1 LRDTPDVR
9 RRGDAIREGIVFG
22 HKHEQDREWTH
33 FGGIV
38 ADSRLHHHDWTYVV
52 DYRRAEGDMLR
63 VTVPALPGQNIEL
76 RIGTQ
81 VQLEVDA
88 KSGEARLAAGQVLG
102 AGGPGAREA
111 MRLAVQLGGSG
122 DRGAALAAAL
132 GNLGQPGVHVVG
144 GSEVRVVGGPDV
156 RVVGGAQAAQV
167 MAAVQE
173 LMSGGGDP
181 AAAREKIRHLKAD
194 LQAQAGL
201 SAPAEPAGFSSP
213 EPSTFDSVT
222 PPSAPPPT
230 TFSSPDPSVGQPAPA
245 FGQSGF
251 SPVAPATTFRPPDSA
266 GSFSAG
272 SSFGSGSAGSGSFGS
287 GSFGSGSF
295 GDFGGTRSD
304 RIARLED
311 QRDRGQITPE
321 QFAAQRQQIQ
331 DEI

>member
-1 LRDTPDVR
+1 M
-9 RRGDAIREGIVFG
+9 FG
-22 HKHEQDREWTH
+22 HKHEHDREWTH

-144 GSEVRVVGGPDV
+144 GSEVRVVGGPEV

-201 SAPAEPAGFSSP
+201 AAPAEPAGFSSP

-230 TFSSPDPSVGQPAPA
+230 TFSSPDPSVGQPGPA
-245 FGQSGF
+245 FGQAGF
-251 SPVAPATTFRPPDSA
+251 SPVAPATTFSSPASA
-266 GSFSAG
+266 GSFGAG
-272 SSFGSGSAGSGSFGS
+272 SATGSSAFGA
-287 GSFGSGSF
+287 F
-295 GDFGGTRSD
+295 GDFGETKSD

>member
-1 LRDTPDVR
+1 M
-9 RRGDAIREGIVFG
+9 FG
-22 HKHEQDREWTH
+22 HKHEHDREWTH

-38 ADSRLHHHDWTYVV
+38 ADSRRHHHNWTYVV
-52 DYRRAEGDMLR
+52 DYRRAEGDTLR
-63 VTVPALPGQNIEL
+63 VTVPALPEQNIEL

-81 VQLEVDA
+81 VQLEVDVT
-88 KSGEARLAAGQVLG
+88 SGEARLAAGQVLG
-102 AGGPGAREA
+102 AREA
-111 MRLAVQLGGSG
+111 MRLSVQLGGAG
-122 DRGAALAAAL
+122 DRGEALAAAL
-132 GNLGQPGVHVVG
+132 GSLGQPGVHVVG
-144 GSEVRVVGGPDV
+144 NAEVRVVGGPEV

-167 MAAVQE
+167 MAAVQD

-201 SAPAEPAGFSSP
+201 AAPAEPAGFSSP

-245 FGQSGF
+245 FGAPGF
-251 SPVAPATTFRPPDSA
+251 SPVAPATTFSSPDSA

-272 SSFGSGSAGSGSFGS
+272 SPFGSGSV
-287 GSFGSGSF
+287 GSGSF
-295 GDFGGTRSD
+295 GDFGETRSD

>member
-1 LRDTPDVR
+1 LRDTPDVG

-22 HKHEQDREWTH
+22 HKHEHDREWTH

-38 ADSRLHHHDWTYVV
+38 ADSRLHHHNWTYVV
-52 DYRRAEGDMLR
+52 DYRRAEGDTFR
-63 VTVPALPGQNIEL
+63 VTVPALPEQNIEL

-81 VQLEVDA
+81 VQLEVDT

-102 AGGPGAREA
+102 ARGPGAREA
-111 MRLAVQLGGSG
+111 IRLAAGLGGAG
-122 DRGAALAAAL
+122 GGAALAAAL
-132 GNLGQPGVHVVG
+132 GGLGQPGAPGVHVIG
-144 GSEVRVVGGPDV
+144 GTEVRVVGGPEV

-194 LQAQAGL
+194 LQAQAGMA
-201 SAPAEPAGFSSP
+201 APAEPAGFSSP

-245 FGQSGF
+245 FGRPGF
-251 SPVAPATTFRPPDSA
+251 SPVAPATTFSSPESA

-272 SSFGSGSAGSGSFGS
+272 SSTASGAFGA
-287 GSFGSGSF
+287 F
-295 GDFGGTRSD
+295 GDFGETKSD

>member
-22 HKHEQDREWTH
+22 HKHEHDREWTH
-33 FGGIV
+33 VGGIV
-38 ADSRLHHHDWTYVV
+38 VDSRQHHHNWTYVV
-52 DYRRAEGDMLR
+52 DYRRAEGDTLR
-63 VTVPALPGQNIEL
+63 VTVPALPDQNIEL

-88 KSGEARLAAGQVLG
+88 KSGEARLVAGQVLG
-102 AGGPGAREA
+102 RAGARAGMRLTVGPGVA
-111 MRLAVQLGGSG
+111 GN
-122 DRGAALAAAL
+122 GAAVLAAAL
-132 GNLGQPGVHVVG
+132 GGLSQPGAPGVHVIG
-144 GSEVRVVGGPDV
+144 NAEVHMAGGPEV
-156 RVVGGAQAAQV
+156 RVVGGAQAAEV

-173 LMSGGGDP
+173 LMGGGDP

-194 LQAQAGL
+194 LQAQAGIT
-201 SAPAEPAGFSSP
+201 APAEPAGFSSP
-213 EPSTFDSVT
+213 EPSTFDSVA

-230 TFSSPDPSVGQPAPA
+230 TFSSPDPSVGQPGPA
-245 FGQSGF
+245 FGQPGF
-251 SPVAPATTFRPPDSA
+251 SPVAPATTFSSPASS

-272 SSFGSGSAGSGSFGS
+272 SATGPGA
-287 GSFGSGSF
+287 
-295 GDFGGTRSD
+295 FGGFGETKSD
-304 RIARLED
+304 RIAALED

>member
-1 LRDTPDVR
+1 M
-9 RRGDAIREGIVFG
+9 FG
-22 HKHEQDREWTH
+22 HKHEHDREWTH

-38 ADSRLHHHDWTYVV
+38 ADSRLHHHNWTYVV
-52 DYRRAEGDMLR
+52 DYRRAEGDTFR
-63 VTVPALPGQNIEL
+63 VTVPALPEQNIEL

-81 VQLEVDA
+81 VQLEVDVT
-88 KSGEARLAAGQVLG
+88 SGEARLAAGQVLG
-102 AGGPGAREA
+102 AREA
-111 MRLAVQLGGSG
+111 MRLSVQLGGAG

-132 GNLGQPGVHVVG
+132 GSLGQPGVHVVG
-144 GSEVRVVGGPDV
+144 NAEVRVVGGPEV
-156 RVVGGAQAAQV
+156 RVLGGAQAAQV

-201 SAPAEPAGFSSP
+201 AAPAEPAGFSSP

-245 FGQSGF
+245 FGAPGF
-251 SPVAPATTFRPPDSA
+251 SPVAPATTFSSPDSA

-272 SSFGSGSAGSGSFGS
+272 SPFGSGSVGSGSV
-287 GSFGSGSF
+287 GSGSF
-295 GDFGGTRSD
+295 GDFGETRSD